1 MLSGVVTF
9 GQIWSMPA
17 DYGRDND
24 QHQVVNYLEEQGLNY
39 GYATYWNANILTL
52 ISNSKVKV
60 RDISLDN
67 DQPVKGWLNT
77 DRAWYNSQP
86 KQDKYFVLLTN
97 SEYDDKVS
105 RNHSILDN
113 TSEIL
118 RYGNWVILVKDNN
131 IF

>member
-1 MLSGVVTF
+1 
-9 GQIWSMPA
+9 MPA